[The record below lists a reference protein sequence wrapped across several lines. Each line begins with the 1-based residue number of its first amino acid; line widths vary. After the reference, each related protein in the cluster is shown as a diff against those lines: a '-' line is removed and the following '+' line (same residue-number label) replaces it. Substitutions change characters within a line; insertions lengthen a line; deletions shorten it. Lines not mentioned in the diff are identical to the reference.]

1 MNQIEPKIAVY
12 LQNLVEKTMQQI
24 QLILGLLESIEHI
37 VLMISPESRYYNVIL
52 KNEDDVT
59 SSTISRDYGLSV
71 KKFHKLLGALGVLVY
86 IKSQKVWRLND
97 QYADKGYNSIK
108 DISIAG
114 KSDFAHR
121 TLWTQDGRIFIYRF
135 LKSKGILPLIERE
148 SEE

>member
-1 MNQIEPKIAVY
+1 MNRIDSKIAVY

-24 QLILGLLESIEHI
+24 QLLLGLLESIEHI
-37 VLMISPESRYYNVIL
+37 VNMISSESRYYRLIL
-52 KNEDDVT
+52 QNEDDVT
-59 SSTISRDYGLSV
+59 SSTIARDYGLSV
-71 KKFHKLLGALGVLVY
+71 KKFHRLLGTLDVLVY

-97 QYADKGYNSIK
+97 QYVDKGYNSIK